1 MTDVEIVVRLEQLER
16 ENRRLKRVGIAAL
29 LAIASIMLL
38 AAAPPVPQKLTAH
51 EFEVLDSSGRAT
63 VSINDR
69 MVNILDPQSG
79 LPRIA
84 IGDVTPGVAG
94 IWLFEGNGSR
104 TVELPAGDGS
114 EIAFFDTGG
123 RPRATIGLA
132 SGNPTIRLSDPQG
145 FEMDLGNT
153 STATPTT
160 GATEQSS
167 AASIVMFGGDK
178 EHHVVWRAP

>member
-84 IGDVTPGVAG
+84 IGDVTPAVRGQ
-94 IWLFEGNGSR
+94 WLK
-104 TVELPAGDGS
+104 DG
-114 EIAFFDTGG
+114 
-123 RPRATIGLA
+123 
-132 SGNPTIRLSDPQG
+132 
-145 FEMDLGNT
+145 
-153 STATPTT
+153 
-160 GATEQSS
+160 
-167 AASIVMFGGDK
+167 
-178 EHHVVWRAP
+178 